1 MNNKILLPNR
11 CREGHQGSKNPVFTG
26 FSAFRALFPLNGR
39 GRLGA
44 EVVEDAADA
53 GDLGLHAARN
63 GLEKLPV
70 KTGNARGHGV
80 GGVHSA
86 DDDRPELGA
95 LAVHDAGGAD
105 VGDDREVLPD
115 LRVHA
120 GLCELL
126 AEDGVG
132 LTHGGETVAGDRADA
147 PDAEAGA
154 GERLT
159 PHHAVRQTERLA
171 DLTDLVLE
179 EVLHRLNK
187 LKAELFGQTADVVV
201 GLDALVA
208 LDDVG
213 VDRALA
219 EEVDALELGGLFFK
233 DVDELLADDLALA
246 LGLRNA
252 RELIEE
258 AVGRVHVG
266 EIGAQLFAEDL
277 DDLLAL
283 ALAHETVV
291 HMHAVE
297 LIADG
302 TEQQR
307 RHNGAVHA
315 AGQGQ
320 KHLAVADLLTDERD
334 LLFDEL
340 FDVQRLTEGA
350 PADLFFFAHNLLS
363 LGQNISMAIVM
374 FRTIIIFTVLLL
386 CMRILGKR
394 QLGELELSE
403 LVVSVLVADLASL
416 PLQDIGIPLMNGLVS
431 ILTLFCL
438 ELILSGVTLRSQKL
452 RAALFGKPCFL
463 IEKGTINQKEM
474 HRCRFSVDE
483 LTEELRRQSVTD
495 LSTVEYAILETDG
508 TLNVILTPAERPV
521 TAGQLRCAEPE
532 TGYPYIL
539 ISDGTV
545 LRENLRKCGKTEEW
559 LRGECRR
566 QGVKSPEQ
574 VFLLTCDTTG
584 NVYFAKREKR
594 P

>member
-1 MNNKILLPNR
+1 
-11 CREGHQGSKNPVFTG
+11 
-26 FSAFRALFPLNGR
+26 
-39 GRLGA
+39 
-44 EVVEDAADA
+44 
-53 GDLGLHAARN
+53 
-63 GLEKLPV
+63 
-70 KTGNARGHGV
+70 
-80 GGVHSA
+80 
-86 DDDRPELGA
+86 
-95 LAVHDAGGAD
+95 
-105 VGDDREVLPD
+105 
-115 LRVHA
+115 
-120 GLCELL
+120 
-126 AEDGVG
+126 
-132 LTHGGETVAGDRADA
+132 
-147 PDAEAGA
+147 
-154 GERLT
+154 
-159 PHHAVRQTERLA
+159 
-171 DLTDLVLE
+171 
-179 EVLHRLNK
+179 
-187 LKAELFGQTADVVV
+187 
-201 GLDALVA
+201 
-208 LDDVG
+208 
-213 VDRALA
+213 
-219 EEVDALELGGLFFK
+219 
-233 DVDELLADDLALA
+233 
-246 LGLRNA
+246 
-252 RELIEE
+252 
-258 AVGRVHVG
+258 
-266 EIGAQLFAEDL
+266 
-277 DDLLAL
+277 
-283 ALAHETVV
+283 
-291 HMHAVE
+291 
-297 LIADG
+297 
-302 TEQQR
+302 
-307 RHNGAVHA
+307 
-315 AGQGQ
+315 
-320 KHLAVADLLTDERD
+320 
-334 LLFDEL
+334 
-340 FDVQRLTEGA
+340 
-350 PADLFFFAHNLLS
+350 
-363 LGQNISMAIVM
+363 M

-483 LTEELRRQSVTD
+483 LAEELRRQSVTD

-584 NVYFAKREKR
+584 NVYFAKREKS